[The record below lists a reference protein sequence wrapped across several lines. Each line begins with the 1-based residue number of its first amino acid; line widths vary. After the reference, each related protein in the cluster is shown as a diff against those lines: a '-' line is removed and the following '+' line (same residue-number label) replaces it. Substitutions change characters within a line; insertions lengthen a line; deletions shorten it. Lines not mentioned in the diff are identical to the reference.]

1 MREIVL
7 DTETTGLE
15 PTEGHRL
22 VEIGALELI
31 RHIPTGRFFHVYLN
45 PERPMPPDAYAVHGL
60 SDDFLRTQQLFAS
73 TVGAFEEFIGDAPLV
88 MHNAAFDFRFL
99 NAELER
105 CQRGLLLPERVLD
118 TLALARQRHPMG
130 PNSLDALCR
139 RYGIDNSQR
148 TRHGALLD
156 AELLAEVYLE
166 LVGGRQTTLV
176 FAERPSSIIAV
187 NTVQRLPVRP
197 RPNPLPDRLTADERA
212 AHAAFVATLG
222 RAALWDRWLVADPA
236 QRAVSG

>member
-15 PTEGHRL
+15 PADGHRL
-22 VEIGALELI
+22 VEIGALELV
-31 RHIPTGRFFHVYLN
+31 RHIPTGRVFHVYLN

-60 SDDFLRTQQLFAS
+60 SDDFLRTQPRFA
-73 TVGAFEEFIGDAPLV
+73 TVVQAFEEFIGDAPLV
-88 MHNAAFDFRFL
+88 MHNAGFDFRFL
-99 NAELER
+99 NAELAR
-105 CQRGLLLPERVLD
+105 CDRRPLLPERVLD

-139 RYGIDNSQR
+139 RYGIDNSER

-166 LVGGRQTTLV
+166 LIGGRQTTLT
-176 FAERPSSIIAV
+176 FAERPSIVTVS
-187 NTVQRLPVRP
+187 TVQRLPVRP
-197 RPNPLPDRLTADERA
+197 RPTPLPDRLTLDERA

-222 RAALWDRWLVADPA
+222 RAPLWDRWLSADPA
-236 QRAVSG
+236 QRVASG

>member
-15 PTEGHRL
+15 PAEGHRL

-31 RHIPTGRFFHVYLN
+31 RHIPTGRIFHAYLN
-45 PERPMPPDAYAVHGL
+45 PQRPMPPDAYAVHGL
-60 SDDFLRTQQLFAS
+60 SDDFLRTQPLFAD
-73 TVGAFEEFIGDAPLV
+73 TVAAFEEFIGDAPLV

>member
-15 PTEGHRL
+15 PDEGHRL
-22 VEIGALELI
+22 VEIGALELV
-31 RHIPTGRFFHVYLN
+31 RHIPTGRVFHVYLN

-60 SDDFLRTQQLFAS
+60 SDDFLRTQPLFA
-73 TVGAFEEFIGDAPLV
+73 TIAQAFEEFIGDAPLV
-88 MHNAAFDFRFL
+88 MHNAGFDFRFL
-99 NAELER
+99 NAELAR
-105 CQRGLLLPERVLD
+105 LKRSLLLPERVLD

-130 PNSLDALCR
+130 PNNLDALCR
-139 RYGIDNSQR
+139 RYGVDNSQR

-166 LVGGRQTTLV
+166 LIGGRQTALV
-176 FAERPSSIIAV
+176 FAERPSIIAAH
-187 NTVQRLPVRP
+187 TVQRLPVRP
-197 RPNPLPDRLTADERA
+197 RPSPLPDRVTADELA

-222 RAALWDRWLVADPA
+222 RAPLWDRWLAADPA
-236 QRAVSG
+236 KRLASG

>member
-60 SDDFLRTQQLFAS
+60 SDDFLRTQPLFAS

-105 CQRGLLLPERVLD
+105 CNRRLLLPERVLD

-176 FAERPSSIIAV
+176 FAERPSIIAV
-187 NTVQRLPVRP
+187 STIQRLPARP
-197 RPNPLPDRLTADERA
+197 RPNPLPDRLTNDERA

-222 RAALWDRWLVADPA
+222 RAPLWDRWLSADPA
-236 QRAVSG
+236 QRMASG

>member
-15 PTEGHRL
+15 PAEGHRL

-60 SDDFLRTQQLFAS
+60 SDEFLRTQPLFAS
-73 TVGAFEEFIGDAPLV
+73 AVAAFEEFIGDAPLV

-105 CQRGLLLPERVLD
+105 CSRRLLLPERVLD

-166 LVGGRQTTLV
+166 LVGGRQTSLV
-176 FAERPSSIIAV
+176 FAERPAIIAV
-187 NTVQRLPVRP
+187 STVQRLPVRP
-197 RPNPLPDRLTADERA
+197 RPNPLPDRLTVEERA

-222 RAALWDRWLVADPA
+222 RAPLWDRWLAGDPA
-236 QRAVSG
+236 QRTASG

>member
-15 PTEGHRL
+15 PADGHRL

-31 RHIPTGRFFHVYLN
+31 RHIPTGRVFHVYLN
-45 PERPMPPDAYAVHGL
+45 PQRPMPPDAYAVHGL
-60 SDDFLRTQQLFAS
+60 SDDFLRGQPLFAD
-73 TVGAFEEFIGDAPLV
+73 TVQAFEDFIGDAPLV

-105 CQRGLLLPERVLD
+105 CSRCLLLPERVLD

-166 LVGGRQTTLV
+166 LVGGRQTALV
-176 FAERPSSIIAV
+176 FTERPSVMAV
-187 NTVQRLPVRP
+187 GTVQRLPVRP
-197 RPNPLPDRLTADERA
+197 RSSPLPDRLTAAECA
-212 AHAAFVATLG
+212 AHAEFVATLG
-222 RAALWDRWLVADPA
+222 RAPLWDRWLAPADPA
-236 QRAVSG
+236 QRAASG